1 LTLNRPDGFW
11 QIARQRE
18 NAMSDC
24 LLVHV
29 PKFQNR
35 YRPLGN
41 YTSTQWMALG
51 IFALADAVR
60 SAGCSV
66 RILHAG
72 LERMLDPRFTLASY
86 LRAHPTPVVAFSIH
100 FHQQL
105 HDSLAAARRLKAA
118 LPDVFIVAGGLSATY
133 FAEDM
138 LRQFPAVDAVVA
150 GEGERALAQL
160 VAAIRQG
167 RRDLSDVPNLL
178 WRREGQIVRN
188 AATYVASA
196 EDLDALNFTDLSLL
210 EHHDRFVEMPKIAT
224 RLRLPPALR
233 WKVSRVLSQK
243 KRRIYHALPV
253 GRGCTVNCCYCGGGV
268 AAHRQLNHRIGALFR
283 SPTRVL
289 ESMRQL
295 KSFGYHGAY
304 VSFDPRPRSDAYYQ
318 ALFRLIRE
326 ERIAFDLP
334 FSAWAV
340 PSREFIEQYA
350 QTFTPH
356 SWIAISP
363 ETGSEELR
371 RKVRGVY
378 FSNDELLEALR
389 TAERVGVR
397 TEVFFSLGLPFET
410 RKDFEETLRL
420 RDRIAR
426 EFRHAD
432 ASAFA
437 VEAEPAAPW
446 CLDPERYGIHL
457 VRRTLSDFLTEQAS
471 PNYSSMS
478 SLGYWRDLYLDEP
491 VTDAADYARRVLATK
506 CRHFCDQRAACA
518 AMSAFW
524 ATAEALRLSS
534 SGETEV

>member
-1 LTLNRPDGFW
+1 MP
-11 QIARQRE
+11 
-18 NAMSDC
+18 DC

-60 SAGCSV
+60 RAGHSA

-72 LERMLDPRFTLASY
+72 LERLLDPRFTLAGY
-86 LRAHPTPVVAFSIH
+86 VQAHPTPLVAFSIH

-105 HDSLAAARRLKAA
+105 HDSLAATRRLKAA
-118 LPDVFIVAGGLSATY
+118 HPGVFTVAGGLSATY
-133 FAEDM
+133 FAEDI
-138 LRQFPAVDAVVA
+138 LRRFPSVDAVIA
-150 GEGERALAQL
+150 GEGERPLALL
-160 VAAIRQG
+160 AAAVREG
-167 RRDLSDVPNLL
+167 RADLSDIPNLL
-178 WRREGQIVRN
+178 WRRDGLTVRN
-188 AATYVASA
+188 DAAYVADA
-196 EDLDALNFTDLSLL
+196 GDLDALNFTDLSLL
-210 EHHDRFVEMPKIAT
+210 EHHDRFVAMPKIAT

-233 WKVSRVLSQK
+233 WKASRVLSQK

-268 AAHRQLNHRIGALFR
+268 AAHKQLNRRLGAIFR
-283 SPTRVL
+283 SPARVL
-289 ESMRQL
+289 ESIRQL

-318 ALFRLIRE
+318 ALFRSLRE
-326 ERIAFDLP
+326 ERIEFDLP

-340 PSREFIEQYA
+340 PSTGFIEEYA
-350 QTFTPH
+350 RTFTPH

-378 FSNDELLEALR
+378 FSNDELLDALR
-389 TAERVGVR
+389 VAERVGVR
-397 TEVFFSLGLPFET
+397 TEVFFSLGLPYET
-410 RKDFEETLRL
+410 RDDFEQTLRL

-426 EFRHAD
+426 EFKKASV
-432 ASAFA
+432 SAFA

-446 CLDPERYGIHL
+446 CLDPDRYGIHL
-457 VRRTLSDFLTEQAS
+457 VRRTLDDFLREQAS
-471 PNYSSMS
+471 PDYSSMS
-478 SLGYWRDLYLDEP
+478 SLGYYRDTYLDQP
-491 VTDAADYARRVLATK
+491 VADAADYARRVLATK
-506 CRHFCDQRAACA
+506 CRYFCDQRGVCA
-518 AMSAFW
+518 ALSAFW
-524 ATAEALRLSS
+524 TTAEAIGLCP